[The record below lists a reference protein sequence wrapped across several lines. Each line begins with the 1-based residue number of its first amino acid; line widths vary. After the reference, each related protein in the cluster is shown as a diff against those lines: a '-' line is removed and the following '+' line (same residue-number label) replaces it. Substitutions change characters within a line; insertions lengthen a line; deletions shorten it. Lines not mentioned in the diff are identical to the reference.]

1 MGNCMRCRRVPARVE
16 IPVSI
21 VMRILAPL
29 LVLCAFLTAGAPFS
43 HGSEYLQVRG
53 LMDLRTT
60 FSDGAYDVEA
70 LAGMARERGMGA
82 VILGDH
88 DLVVMEYGVPPF
100 RNVLKKREQ
109 RNSILKEGAG
119 RYLRAIR
126 EAERKHPD
134 MVIIPGSLST
144 AFYYWTGHPLTGDL
158 TAHNHERRILTVGM
172 EMPIDYEEL
181 PVLHNRSSIRFLVH
195 DLPAIL
201 FFSAAGLIALI
212 MLFWRGRW
220 RVAGIIVLTLAVL
233 LIINSNPFRNS
244 PYDAYRGDQGMAPY
258 QLLIDYV
265 KGRGG
270 LTFWNYPETRSGV
283 RRLGPIQV
291 STRPYPEVLRESHGY
306 TGFSALYGDTI
317 GVTEPGGIW
326 DTVLRDYCRGLRTR
340 PVWGIATADYH
351 REGESGERLGNF
363 QTVFFVTEKNKRAVL
378 AAMRDGRM
386 YALRGKFPQMA
397 RMDEFCVSSADTAVK
412 AISGG
417 EISLRGAP
425 RIRIALS
432 SENNLPGPVKIRL
445 IRGGEVI
452 GTFEDFLPLQ
462 IEYEDNMIRPGG
474 KTYYRM
480 DMRGAGTIVSNPIF
494 VSLSP

>member
-1 MGNCMRCRRVPARVE
+1 MRCRRAPAGVK
-16 IPVSI
+16 IPVFS
-21 VMRILAPL
+21 VMKRLVFI
-29 LVLCAFLTAGAPFS
+29 LVLCTFLTAGAPFCD
-43 HGSEYLQVRG
+43 GSEYLQVRG

-60 FSDGAYDVEA
+60 FSDGGYDVET
-70 LAGMARERGMGA
+70 LVGMARERGIGA

-88 DLVVMEYGVPPF
+88 DLVVMEYGMPPL
-100 RNVLKKREQ
+100 RNVLKKREE
-109 RNSILKEGAG
+109 RNSLLKEGAG

-126 EAERKHPD
+126 DAERKHPG

-201 FFSAAGLIALI
+201 LFSAAGLIGLL
-212 MLFWRGRW
+212 MLFWPGRW

-265 KGRGG
+265 GGRGG
-270 LTFWNYPETRSGV
+270 LTFWNYPETRSGI
-283 RRLGPIQV
+283 RRMGPIQV
-291 STRPYPEVLRESHGY
+291 STRPYPEVLQESHGY

-317 GVTEPGGIW
+317 RATEPGGIW
-326 DTVLRDYCRGLRTR
+326 DRVLGDYCRGLRAR

-378 AAMRDGRM
+378 EAMRDGRM
-386 YALRGKFPQMA
+386 YALRGKFPHMA
-397 RMDEFCVSSADTAVK
+397 RLDEFSVSSGETAVK

-417 EISLRGAP
+417 EIALQGAP

-462 IEYEDNMIRPGG
+462 IDYEDNTFRPGG

-480 DMRGAGTIVSNPIF
+480 DMHGAGTIVSNPVF

>member
-1 MGNCMRCRRVPARVE
+1 MKR
-16 IPVSI
+16 
-21 VMRILAPL
+21 LAFL
-29 LVLCAFLTAGAPFS
+29 LVLCAFLTAGTPFC

-60 FSDGAYDVEA
+60 FSDGAYDVET

-88 DLVVMEYGVPPF
+88 DLVVMEYGVPPL
-100 RNVLKKREQ
+100 RNVLKKREE
-109 RNSILKEGAG
+109 RNSILKEGTG

-126 EAERKHPD
+126 DAERKHAD
-134 MVIIPGSLST
+134 MIIIPGSLST

-158 TAHNHERRILTVGM
+158 TAHNHERRMLTVGM

-201 FFSAAGLIALI
+201 CFTAAGLIALI
-212 MLFWRGRW
+212 MLFWPGRW

-265 KGRGG
+265 GGRGG
-270 LTFWNYPETRSGV
+270 LIFWNYPETRSGI
-283 RRLGPIQV
+283 RRMGPIQL
-291 STRPYPEVLRESHGY
+291 STRPYPEVLQESHGY
-306 TGFSALYGDTI
+306 TGFSALYGDAIRITD
-317 GVTEPGGIW
+317 PGGIW
-326 DTVLRDYCRGLRTR
+326 DAVLGDYCRGLRAR

-378 AAMRDGRM
+378 EALRDGRM

-397 RMDEFCVSSADTAVK
+397 RLDEFSVSSADMTVK
-412 AISGG
+412 GISGG

-432 SENNLPGPVKIRL
+432 SENDLPGPVKIRL
-445 IRGGEVI
+445 IRGGEII
-452 GTFEDFLPLQ
+452 GTAEGFLPLQ
-462 IEYEDNMIRPGG
+462 IDYEDNTVRRGG

-480 DMRGAGTIVSNPIF
+480 DMRGAGTIISNPIF

>member
-1 MGNCMRCRRVPARVE
+1 MRCRRVPAGVE
-16 IPVSI
+16 IPVSG
-21 VMRILAPL
+21 VMKRLTFL
-29 LVLCAFLTAGAPFS
+29 LVLCAFLTAGAPFCD
-43 HGSEYLQVRG
+43 GSEYMQVRG

-60 FSDGAYDVEA
+60 FSDGAYDVET

-100 RNVLKKREQ
+100 RNVLKKREE

-126 EAERKHPD
+126 DAERKHPD

-181 PVLHNRSSIRFLVH
+181 PVLHNRRSIRFLVH

-201 FFSAAGLIALI
+201 FFSAAGLIALV
-212 MLFWRGRW
+212 MLFWPGRW

-244 PYDAYRGDQGMAPY
+244 PYDAYQGDQGMAPY
-258 QLLIDYV
+258 QLLIDYAR
-265 KGRGG
+265 GRGG

-317 GVTEPGGIW
+317 RLTEPGGIW
-326 DTVLRDYCRGLRTR
+326 DTVLRDYCRGLRAR

-363 QTVFFVTEKNKRAVL
+363 QTVFFMTEKNKRAVL
-378 AAMRDGRM
+378 EAMRDGRM

-397 RMDEFCVSSADTAVK
+397 RMDEFSVSSADTAVK

-417 EISLRGAP
+417 EISMRGAP

-432 SENNLPGPVKIRL
+432 SENNLPGLVKIRL
-445 IRGGEVI
+445 IRGGEIIQTVE
-452 GTFEDFLPLQ
+452 GTLPLVV
-462 IEYEDNMIRPGG
+462 EHEDKEMRIGD